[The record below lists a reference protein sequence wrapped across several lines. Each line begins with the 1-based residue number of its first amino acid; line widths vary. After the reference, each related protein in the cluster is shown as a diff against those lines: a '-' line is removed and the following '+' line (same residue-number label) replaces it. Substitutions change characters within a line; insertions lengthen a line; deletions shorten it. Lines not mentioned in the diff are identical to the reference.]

1 MLCRSDP
8 SVSFSCANCDEYV
21 VHWMVKVQLTIVH
34 AFIIS
39 RLNYG
44 NAILPN
50 APRTW
55 TDKLRRFLN
64 AAARVISGTR
74 KFDRDLTHILHD
86 DLHWLDVPQRVIFKL
101 CMEMYVAR
109 LGTTVSQLNV
119 LVTDAASRRN
129 YAVPSKDLRI

>member
-101 CMEMYVAR
+101 CMTVCTVWHC
-109 LGTTVSQLNV
+109 TTSPSCVFQLRMSPRPV
-119 LVTDAASRRN
+119 RAPKTTL
-129 YAVPSKDLRI
+129 Y